1 MRRQQQPDFDPCRGT
16 ELSED
21 HLAAH
26 LAVQSTFPTKN
37 EAKSTMTTTCTGIFG
52 GVVWDAMNDAEM
64 KETNRLFSAG
74 TISLD
79 DYVDVG
85 LEAYGANDGTTPVFE
100 AVGATLIKAG
110 LASVDEETGTCV
122 DGPRI
127 AAARAILRDQGY
139 TNESHAMRSLNIET
153 ILVIWLNLVQA
164 DPVCKFRLPDFVYAA
179 RVQKS

>member
-1 MRRQQQPDFDPCRGT
+1 MLRRRFARVRRQKQEGTAPCRGT

-37 EAKSTMTTTCTGIFG
+37 EAKSTMTTTSSAVFG
-52 GVVWDAMNDAEM
+52 GSVWEAMNDEELKKAH
-64 KETNRLFSAG
+64 RLLSAG
-74 TISLD
+74 GITLK
-79 DYVDVG
+79 DYVDEG

-100 AVGATLIKAG
+100 GMGATLIKAG

-127 AAARAILRDQGY
+127 AAARAILRGQGY
-139 TNESHAMRSLNIET
+139 TDESHAMRSLNIET

-164 DPVCKFRLPDFVYAA
+164 DPVCKFRLPDFV
-179 RVQKS
+179 